1 MTGAVAGVVNSMVSG
16 ELSGVLSGRFVASNP
31 PNWSGAQYSGNWDV
45 VWYWTQVHIRYTVI
59 ALALGC
65 AVALPLSYLA
75 HRRPRTYPPMLA
87 VTNALY
93 AIPSI
98 AMFVLLGPALGFTND
113 RPVIVAMAIYSL
125 VILVRNLVESLR
137 AVPPAVTDAAIAMG
151 IGPFRRFVTVE
162 LPMAAPGI
170 IAGLR
175 VATVSTISLISVGA
189 VVGRG
194 GLGRLFDDGFQRR
207 ITEELVAGLVAIVVL
222 AMIADLLIVL
232 VGRLLTPWLRQQPNR
247 RGSGR
252 RHSPTTRRVTT

>member
-1 MTGAVAGVVNSMVSG
+1 MTGAVTGAVAHAVAERLSSSG
-16 ELSGVLSGRFVASNP
+16 P

-65 AVALPLSYLA
+65 GVALPLSYLA
-75 HRRPRTYPPMLA
+75 HRWPRTYAPMLA

-151 IGPFRRFVTVE
+151 IGPFRRFATVE

-207 ITEELVAGLVAIVVL
+207 ITEELVAGLVAIIVL
-222 AMIADLLIVL
+222 ALIADLLIVL
-232 VGRLLTPWLRQQPNR
+232 VGWLLTPWLRHQPNR
-247 RGSGR
+247 RRSGR
-252 RHSPTTRRVTT
+252 RHSTRQRRVAT